1 MKNRSPSPVA
11 MNTIRLLLMLVL
23 FSPLAALT
31 GCTSAEGEW
40 MRLDA
45 EAFAEAIETES
56 EAFLLDTRTQAEWEQ
71 DGYLA
76 NATLIPHDALEERK
90 GELPE
95 DKSTTIL
102 LYCRSGNRSQ
112 AAAQTLLDLGY
123 TDVRDLETGIIGW
136 KDAGYNV
143 EYDA

>member
-1 MKNRSPSPVA
+1 MKNQGPCQLA
-11 MNTIRLLLMLVL
+11 MNTIRLMLMLVL
-23 FSPLAALT
+23 LSPLTVLT
-31 GCTSAEGEW
+31 GCTSAEEEW
-40 MRLDA
+40 LRLDPD
-45 EAFAEAIETES
+45 AFAQALETEN

-71 DGYLA
+71 DGFLA
-76 NATLIPHDALEERK
+76 NATLIPHDALEDRED
-90 GELPE
+90 ELPE

-123 TDVRDLETGIIGW
+123 TDVRDLETGIKGW
-136 KDAGYNV
+136 KDAGYDV

>member
-1 MKNRSPSPVA
+1 MKNFKSRTQRMKS
-11 MNTIRLLLMLVL
+11 IRLLMMLVL
-23 FSPLAALT
+23 LSPITALT
-31 GCTSAEGEW
+31 GCTSAEAEW
-40 MRLDA
+40 LRLDA
-45 EAFAEAIETES
+45 DAFAEAIDS
-56 EAFLLDTRTQAEWEQ
+56 EEAAFLLDTRTQAEWEQ

-76 NATLIPHDALEERK
+76 NATLIPHDALEDRED
-90 GELPE
+90 ELPE

-123 TDVRDLETGIIGW
+123 DDVRDLETGIKGW
-136 KDAGYNV
+136 KDAGYDV

>member
-1 MKNRSPSPVA
+1 MKNQGPCPLA
-11 MNTIRLLLMLVL
+11 MNTIRLMLMLVL
-23 FSPLAALT
+23 LSPLTVLT
-31 GCTSAEGEW
+31 GCTSAEEEW
-40 MRLDA
+40 LRLDA
-45 EAFAEAIETES
+45 DAFAQALETEN

-71 DGYLA
+71 DGFLA
-76 NATLIPHDALEERK
+76 NATLIPHDALEDRED
-90 GELPE
+90 ELPE

-123 TDVRDLETGIIGW
+123 TDVRDLATGIKGW
-136 KDAGYNV
+136 KDAGYDV

>member
-1 MKNRSPSPVA
+1 
-11 MNTIRLLLMLVL
+11 MNTIRLMLMLVL
-23 FSPLAALT
+23 LSPLTVLT
-31 GCTSAEGEW
+31 GCTSAEEEW
-40 MRLDA
+40 LRLDA
-45 EAFAEAIETES
+45 DAFAQALETEN

-71 DGYLA
+71 DGFLA
-76 NATLIPHDALEERK
+76 NATLIPQDALEDRE

-95 DKSTTIL
+95 DTSTTIL

-123 TDVRDLETGIIGW
+123 TDVRDLETGIKGW
-136 KDAGYNV
+136 KDAGYDV